1 MGRLSGDLPI
11 LLIGDFDLGETEPPP
26 EYLELLLSLDLS
38 RLETLAPAPA
48 SFLFISTKFGSRRAG

>member
-11 LLIGDFDLGETEPPP
+11 LLNGDFDLGETEPPP

-38 RLETLAPAPA
+38 RLETLAPA
-48 SFLFISTKFGSRRAG
+48 SFLFISTKFGSRLAG